1 LSVKWDWDEIDHE
14 PMTLGEVLF
23 AVGSVAIAFGL
34 LYGGIYLCV
43 WLGHLMGRW

>member
-1 LSVKWDWDEIDHE
+1 MSVKWDWDEIDHE